1 MPYQFINMDE
11 LVSFVNNY
19 IRDALR
25 NDVELA
31 QMLLTEILQAH
42 PGLQPRMALN

>member
-1 MPYQFINMDE
+1 MPYQFVNMDE
-11 LVSFVNNY
+11 LVEFVNNY
-19 IRDALR
+19 IRQAIR

-31 QMLLTEILQAH
+31 QMLLTVILEAH